1 MTDWYQTKSAR
12 KEGFQARS
20 VEGGVFIKM
29 LSEPAVWKKWASRD
43 KNAARNWASIPP
55 PPVINTVV
63 PTSQTTPA
71 VWSYTTEKP
80 ADNWF
85 ATGFDASGWKTG
97 PAGFGTANT
106 PGAVVRSTW
115 DTSDIWMRR
124 EFVMPEGRYEKLQL
138 LGHHDEDAEIYI
150 NGVLAATLS
159 GYTSSYDLLP
169 LSPAGRAALR
179 PGKNIIAVHCR
190 QTSGGRHIDL
200 GFAEMVEQKK

>member
-12 KEGFQARS
+12 KQGFQARS
-20 VEGGVFIKM
+20 VVGGVFIKM

-43 KNAARNWASIPP
+43 KNVARNWASIPP
-55 PPVINTVV
+55 PPVIKVTV

-80 ADNWF
+80 YDNWF
-85 ATGFDASGWKTG
+85 ATGFDASGWKKG
-97 PAGFGTANT
+97 PAGFGTAGT
-106 PGAVVRSTW
+106 PGAVVRTTW
-115 DTSDIWMRR
+115 NTPDNWLRR
-124 EFVMPEGRYEKLQL
+124 EFVMPKGRFENLQI

-179 PGKNIIAVHCR
+179 PGKNVIAVHYHK
-190 QTSGGRHIDL
+190 TGGGQYIDL
-200 GFAEMVEQKK
+200 GLAEIVEQKR